1 MHRRTTL
8 HTALA
13 VIAAT
18 TLAWGTG
25 AQAQQPG
32 AAPKIAVT
40 DLAYAQRVSEYFM
53 AGTYQ
58 RSSQMSAGGSHSGCY
73 SHGPYGGGGSHSG
86 SHSMQASEQA
96 SGTYVAGRYSY
107 IEQREL
113 GGYTNDIKGTILQ
126 DTYFRLVQGKGFDAG
141 KPQPS
146 KAEQVLNQVQ
156 GGKMATPQ
164 ANDVI
169 TRIKKDEFNGAD
181 YVLFGVVS
189 SIEFTDAL
197 SPLQGT
203 TSATRQYGLQLLAD
217 FSLINTKTYEIK
229 AAFSARGEGND
240 TKILS
245 IRGDIAPPQPGQGDA
260 RDLTVA
266 GAGRVPAARGA
277 TGLHRLPPG
286 ARRAPAR
293 GVTAGR
299 PAHAR
304 AATAAVRAGA
314 DPQVSRSAPHRAPAA
329 LAGTGQC
336 GARSPQG
343 QPCAGLFCVC
353 HPGHGAGRLLGP
365 ACA

>member
-1 MHRRTTL
+1 MQRRTTL
-8 HTALA
+8 NAALA

-18 TLAWGTG
+18 AMAWGAT
-25 AQAQQPG
+25 AHAQQN

-40 DLAYAQRVSEYFM
+40 DLAYAQRVSEFFM

-58 RSSQMSAGGSHSGCY
+58 RSSQMSAGGSHSGGH
-73 SHGPYGGGGSHSG
+73 SHGPYGGSGSHSG

-113 GGYTNDIKGTILQ
+113 GGYTNDIKGALLQ
-126 DTYFRLVQGKGFDAG
+126 GTYFRLVQGKGFDAG
-141 KPQPS
+141 KPQAS

-164 ANDVI
+164 AQPEVGNVI
-169 TRIKKDEFNGAD
+169 ARIKKGEFSGAD

-189 SIEFTDAL
+189 SIDFTDAL

-229 AAFSARGEGND
+229 AAFSAQGEGND

-245 IRGDIAPPQPGQGDA
+245 IRGDIAPPNRAKVMRETSQSLAQDVYAQLATQLGYTDA
-260 RDLTVA
+260 HL
-266 GAGRVPAARGA
+266 
-277 TGLHRLPPG
+277 
-286 ARRAPAR
+286 AR
-293 GVTAGR
+293 GVR
-299 PAHAR
+299 PPP
-304 AATAAVRAGA
+304 GY
-314 DPQVSRSAPHRAPAA
+314 QQ
-329 LAGTGQC
+329 G
-336 GARSPQG
+336 G
-343 QPCAGLFCVC
+343 QPMPVPQQPEQVLI
-353 HPGHGAGRLLGP
+353 LK
-365 ACA
+365 

>member
-1 MHRRTTL
+1 MQRRITL

-58 RSSQMSAGGSHSGCY
+58 RSSQMSAQGSQGGSHS
-73 SHGPYGGGGSHSG
+73 HGMYGGGGSYSG
-86 SHSMQASEQA
+86 QQSMQASEQA

-113 GGYTNDIKGTILQ
+113 GGYTNDIKGAILQ
-126 DTYFRLVQGKGFDAG
+126 GTYFRLVQGKGFDAG

-164 ANDVI
+164 AQPQVNDVI
-169 TRIKKDEFNGAD
+169 TRIKKGEFNGAD

-197 SPLQGT
+197 SPC
-203 TSATRQYGLQLLAD
+203 R
-217 FSLINTKTYEIK
+217 
-229 AAFSARGEGND
+229 
-240 TKILS
+240 
-245 IRGDIAPPQPGQGDA
+245 APPAP
-260 RDLTVA
+260 
-266 GAGRVPAARGA
+266 
-277 TGLHRLPPG
+277 
-286 ARRAPAR
+286 RAS
-293 GVTAGR
+293 TACSCW
-299 PAHAR
+299 P
-304 AATAAVRAGA
+304 T
-314 DPQVSRSAPHRAPAA
+314 SRSSTPRP
-329 LAGTGQC
+329 TRSRP
-336 GARSPQG
+336 RSP
-343 QPCAGLFCVC
+343 PRAKATTPRSCRSVATLR
-353 HPGHGAGRLLGP
+353 PPTGP
-365 ACA
+365 R